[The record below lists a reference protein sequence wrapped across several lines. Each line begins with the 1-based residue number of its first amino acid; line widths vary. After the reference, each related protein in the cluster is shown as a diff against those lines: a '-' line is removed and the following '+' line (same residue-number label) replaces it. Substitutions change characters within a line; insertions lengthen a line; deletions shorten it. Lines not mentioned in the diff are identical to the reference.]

1 MHAAR
6 CHQYLMQSFKV
17 KIIEL
22 EKVQFSAE
30 AESYIVGGR
39 KESICPTDTARWTV
53 AIPN

>member
-6 CHQYLMQSFKV
+6 CHQYLMQSVKV

-30 AESYIVGGR
+30 AESYIVGGQKGVNLPYR
-39 KESICPTDTARWTV
+39 HGSVDSCDT
-53 AIPN
+53 